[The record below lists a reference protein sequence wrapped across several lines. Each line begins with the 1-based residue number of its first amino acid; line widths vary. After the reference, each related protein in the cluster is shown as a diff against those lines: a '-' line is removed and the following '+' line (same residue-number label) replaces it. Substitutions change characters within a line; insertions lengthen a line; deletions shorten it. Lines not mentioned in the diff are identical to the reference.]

1 VVPFLEIGWV
11 PKVKSNTITN
21 TKLIQ
26 ACLQSGKKATI
37 AVENRVGTLRRPVA
51 GSSFTIVP
59 YDSIQASE
67 RLPFLLWPISLQSRD
82 IVDGIDGGFN

>member
-1 VVPFLEIGWV
+1 MPL
-11 PKVKSNTITN
+11 PLSITN

-51 GSSFTIVP
+51 GSSFAIVL
-59 YDSIQASE
+59 SFNHQASR
-67 RLPFLLWPISLQSRD
+67 RLPFRFSQRMRIQSQPPNEGRS
-82 IVDGIDGGFN
+82 IQSKF

>member
-1 VVPFLEIGWV
+1 MPL
-11 PKVKSNTITN
+11 PLSITN

-59 YDSIQASE
+59 YDSIQTSE

-82 IVDGIDGGFN
+82 IVDGIDGRSIKS